1 MRYAYYTLA
10 FVVVLVFSVM
20 GFRGMRSSRPPIEV
34 FPDMDHQAKY
44 KPQAESRFFADGRA
58 DRPIPPGTVP
68 YGRGR
73 GVEVER
79 NAQGAVVQSPFHDP
93 AYLRADDIHY
103 AGKNPDGTFVRGFP
117 LEVTEAVVRR
127 GQNRFNIYCAP
138 CHGPLGDGNGIT
150 KSYGMVATPTYHDDR
165 LRAMAEG
172 EIFNTI
178 TNGKNTMMSY
188 ADKLS
193 PDDRWAV
200 VSYVRALQRA
210 HEGKLGDVADSAAKE
225 ALLKTK

>member
-10 FVVVLVFSVM
+10 FLVVLLVSVM
-20 GFRGMRSSRPPIEV
+20 GFRGMVATRPPIEV

-44 KPQAESRFFADGRA
+44 KPQAESKFFGDGRA

-68 YGRGR
+68 YGRGE
-73 GVEVER
+73 GVEP
-79 NAQGAVVQSPFHDP
+79 GHPLHDDT
-93 AYLRADDIHY
+93 YLRADDFRY
-103 AGKNPDGTFVRGFP
+103 RGKLADGSFARGFP
-117 LEVTEAVVRR
+117 AALTVDEALIRR
-127 GQNRFNIYCAP
+127 GQNRFNIYCSP

-150 KSYGMVATPTYHDDR
+150 KSYGMAATPSYHDDR
-165 LRAMAEG
+165 IRSMPEG

-178 TNGKNTMMSY
+178 TNGKNTMFPY

-200 VSYVRALQRA
+200 IAYVRALQRA
-210 HEGKLGDVADSAAKE
+210 HNAKLEDVPE
-225 ALLKTK
+225 NERGGLK